1 MSLKTVFAN
10 DGRID
15 RRTVLRGGLAGL
27 GAAYVLPW
35 SASTA
40 QAHGSRHFTLGVA
53 SGDPGAHSV
62 VIWTRLAPAPLTPD
76 GGMPAHPVPVQ
87 WEVARDPR
95 MRDVVRR
102 GTALALPN
110 AAHTVHVTVDELDPD
125 RWYFYRFFSRGEDS
139 PIGRTRT
146 FPRAGDACARMRF
159 GLVSCQDFQNG
170 FYSAYANLAAETLDF
185 VVHVGDYIY
194 EDGTRAGA
202 PRTVVGAEIDTLAD
216 HRIRYAEYRLD
227 PALQAA
233 HAAFPFIPTFD
244 DHEVEDNYAGAISQD
259 AVDPALFLERRA
271 RAYQAYYEHLPL
283 RDAQQPQGSA
293 IHIFRRLRFGRLAT
307 LHVLDTRQHR
317 TDQPCGDGLKPVCAE
332 TLSPTATMTGAVQ
345 EAWLQRGLDRS
356 DATWNVLAQQVMF
369 TKWNIQRGAG
379 APVPIFNMDAWD
391 GYVAA
396 RQRLLDFLV
405 ARGPSNPIILS
416 GDIHS
421 SWAANILEN
430 FEQPDAGIVA
440 AEFVGTSITS
450 DFPAA
455 FVPAVQVTL
464 PDNPHI
470 RYFEGLHHGYLRF
483 DVTPGLWRADVRG
496 VDSILTPSS
505 PVNTLASFV
514 VQAGLS
520 GISPA

>member
-10 DGRID
+10 GKGID

-35 SASTA
+35 NASTA
-40 QAHGSRHFTLGVA
+40 QAHGSRAFTLGVA
-53 SGDPGAHSV
+53 SGDPEPHSV
-62 VIWTRLAPAPLTPD
+62 VIWTRLAPEPLTPD

-87 WEVARDPR
+87 WEVARDPG

-102 GTALALPN
+102 GSALALPE
-110 AAHTVHVTVDELDPD
+110 AAHTVHVTVDGLDPD
-125 RWYFYRFFSRGEDS
+125 RWYFFRFFSRGEDS
-139 PIGRTRT
+139 PVGRTRT
-146 FPRAGDACARMRF
+146 FPRAHDACARMRF

-170 FYSAYANLAAETLDF
+170 FYSAYANLAAENLDF

-202 PRTVVGAEIDTLAD
+202 PRTVVGPETMSLAD
-216 HRIRYAEYRLD
+216 YRVRYSEYRLD
-227 PALQAA
+227 PALQAV

-244 DHEVEDNYAGAISQD
+244 DHEVENNYAGAISED
-259 AVDPALFLERRA
+259 NVDPALFLARRA
-271 RAYQAYYEHLPL
+271 GAYQAYFEHLPL
-283 RDAQQPQGSA
+283 RDAQRPHGSA
-293 IHIFRRLRFGRLAT
+293 IHMFRRLHFGRLAT

-317 TDQPCGDGLKPVCAE
+317 TDQPCGDGLKPVFAD

-345 EAWLQRGLDRS
+345 EAWLKRGLDRS

-379 APVPIFNMDAWD
+379 APVPIYNMDAWD

-396 RQRLLDFLV
+396 RQRLLDFL
-405 ARGPSNPIILS
+405 AERNPANPVILS

-421 SWAANILEN
+421 SFAANILEN
-430 FEQPDAGIVA
+430 FDQPDAGIVA

-455 FVPAVQVTL
+455 FVPAVQATL

-470 RYFEGLHHGYLRF
+470 RFFDGLHHGYVRF
-483 DVTPGLWRADVRG
+483 DVSPQLWRADYRG
-496 VDSILTPSS
+496 VESILTPTS
-505 PVNTLASFV
+505 PVSTLASFV
-514 VQAGLS
+514 VEAGLS
-520 GISPA
+520 GITPA